1 MCSKQS
7 NNIYYLQ
14 EGGNPVIKT
23 ARKGLNLDLTEADEP
38 IIASDSPGG
47 RMLEIAT
54 DLIEGTIKGAV
65 GAAEGSLT
73 AALEGVTGDMP
84 EQPWNEVAPK
94 LMHSI
99 EKNRQF
105 AENFIQD
112 ERMQEAVKE
121 LVETYA
127 EAIAKIHDISKP
139 AIDELVADFWDTID
153 EVGKRSAIG
162 VMNTGMNVAEAAVGE
177 IPVVGGIADLV
188 LAAMRGFNH
197 FSKAAAPW
205 LEKGPEMVQTASI
218 SAARGKEIADT
229 YVPKI
234 ADKLNRIHELSA
246 AANSKNPKMA
256 MAKLAAKNPIE
267 TYKTARTMSKL
278 STATSSEDIGKALG
292 DPNIK
297 KLKKQGGK
305 ARKARKARKT
315 KRKQA
320 KKTINR
326 LKKSID
332 RFTRKRG

>member
-14 EGGNPVIKT
+14 EGGTPIIKT
-23 ARKGLNLDLTEADEP
+23 ARQGLNLTEEDEP

-47 RMLEIAT
+47 RMLKIAT

-65 GAAEGSLT
+65 GAAEGSFT

-84 EQPWNEVAPK
+84 EKPWTEVAPK

-99 EKNRQF
+99 EKNKEF

-112 ERMQEAVKE
+112 EKMQEAVKE

-127 EAIAKIHDISKP
+127 EAIAKVHDISKP
-139 AIDELVADFWDTID
+139 AIDELVGDFWETID

-162 VMNTGMNVAEAAVGE
+162 VMNTGMNVAEAAAGE
-177 IPVVGGIADLV
+177 IPVVGGLMDLA
-188 LAAMRGFNH
+188 LAAARGFNH
-197 FSKAAAPW
+197 FSKAVAPW
-205 LEKGPEMVQTASI
+205 LEKGPAMIQTASE
-218 SAARGKEIADT
+218 SAARGKEVADT
-229 YVPKI
+229 YVPRI
-234 ADKLNRIHELSA
+234 ANKLNRIHELSE

-256 MAKLAAKNPIE
+256 LAKIAAKNPLE
-267 TYKTARTMSKL
+267 TIKTAKTMSNL
-278 STATSSEDIGKALG
+278 SRAKNPQDIGKALG
-292 DPNIK
+292 VPDIK
-297 KLKKQGGK
+297 TLTKKGGK
-305 ARKARKARKT
+305 ARKTRRKR
-315 KRKQA
+315 A